1 MPRPPTRISALA
13 HEILDVVVTL
23 KPGESRY
30 FPLPEGF
37 FTSREV
43 ARVVSGQAGARL
55 GRGTF
60 STTIKAVPGKLR
72 FTYHGPL
79 GD

>member
-23 KPGESRY
+23 RPGQWMD
-30 FPLPEGF
+30 FPLPDGA

-43 ARVVSGQAGARL
+43 ARVVSSHAGARL